1 MSASLRNRVA
11 VTLAVFGAAVS
22 LTLATAIYLVSHDLE
37 RRLVDE
43 TLNAELDDLI
53 ERRQRNPQSVPERT
67 ATIRAFVVDTGNANA
82 GVPAP
87 VAELETGQHQLSLDG
102 IPYRAAVRSIGKQRF
117 VVLYD
122 VSGLQRRDRGFALL
136 LAVSVVLITTI
147 SALSG
152 RWLAS
157 RVIAPVTELVSRV
170 AQLRPNDSPPGL
182 ASEFP
187 WIEVQQLAADFDA
200 YLRRLQAFNE
210 RENLF
215 TGDISHELRTP
226 LAVIAGATELL
237 LDDPNIDERNQ
248 ARVARIGRAVAEM
261 SEMTGALLALARAQ
275 EDIPTP
281 VAAYDVGHAVRELV
295 ERYRALFSHKPVQ
308 LLLQVSSEP
317 RLTADRAVL
326 SMVLGNLLRN
336 ALSFTSRGS
345 VTVRITEQAIEVLD
359 TGSGI
364 GDVDVSELFR
374 PYMRGRDSEGAGLG
388 LSLVQR
394 LCERHGWHITLSN
407 LPGGGTVA
415 RLTFAPDATTPTQA
429 PTTPSHGEYPLS

>member
-22 LTLATAIYLVSHDLE
+22 LALATAIYLVSHDLE

-53 ERRQRNPQSVPERT
+53 ERRHRNPQSVPERT
-67 ATIRAFVVDTGNANA
+67 ATIQAFVVNPGSSNV
-82 GVPAP
+82 GVPP
-87 VAELETGQHQLSLDG
+87 QVAEMTTGQHQLSLDDT
-102 IPYRAAVRSIGKQRF
+102 PYRVAVRDVGSQRF

-122 VSGLQRRDRGFALL
+122 VSALQRRDQGFALL
-136 LAVSVVLITTI
+136 LAVSVLLITVI

-170 AQLRPNDSPPGL
+170 AQLRPNDPPPKL

-187 WIEVQQLAADFDA
+187 WIEIQQLAADFDA
-200 YLRRLQAFNE
+200 YLSRLYAFNE

-226 LAVIAGATELL
+226 LAVISGATELL
-237 LDDPNIDERNQ
+237 LSDVDMDERNQ

-261 SEMTGALLALARAQ
+261 SEMTSALLALARAQ
-275 EDIPTP
+275 EGVPVP
-281 VAAYDVGHAVRELV
+281 VAAYDVGHAVGELV
-295 ERYRALFSHKPVQ
+295 ERYHALFSHKPVQ
-308 LLLQVSSEP
+308 LHLKVSGNP

-336 ALSFTSRGS
+336 ALSFTSKGS
-345 VTVRITEQAIEVLD
+345 VTVCVTADAIEVHD

-364 GDVDVSELFR
+364 GDIDVAELFQ
-374 PYMRGRDSEGAGLG
+374 PYMRGHDSEGAGLG
-388 LSLVQR
+388 LSLVHR
-394 LCERHGWHITLSN
+394 LCERHGWHIELTN
-407 LPGGGTVA
+407 IDGGGTLA
-415 RLTFAPDATTPTQA
+415 RLAFAPDTSA
-429 PTTPSHGEYPLS
+429 PDKGSASTSHEEYLPS